1 MARSAE
7 RTLDVLEY
15 LGRAATPVSAAALS
29 GGLRI
34 PRATLFR
41 LLKDLIRRGYV
52 SRDMGNGAYTLGLRV
67 LPLAAA
73 VLNRMDIREASYDP
87 MHKLLAESQET
98 VELLV
103 PHEDEMIFVEKMDS
117 PQSMR
122 IFARVGSTIPLLH
135 LMAHGKV
142 MLAFMPEEQRRAYLT
157 RPMRRDAKGAPVK
170 RARLETELRRVQ
182 RRHWAV
188 DHQEA
193 RLEVTRFSA
202 PVFDHLGKFTGAVG
216 FAGPTIRLPR
226 RRQKEFARMVLVAA
240 RSITANLGGTYPV

>member
-7 RTLDVLEY
+7 RTLDVLEC

-29 GGLRI
+29 GSLRI

-41 LLKDLIRRGYV
+41 LLRDLTHRGYV
-52 SRDMGNGAYTLGLRV
+52 SREKDRAAYTLGLRV

-73 VLNRMDIREASYDP
+73 VLNRMDIREASYDA
-87 MHKLLAESQET
+87 MHRLLAESQET

-122 IFARVGSTIPLLH
+122 IFARVGSAVPMLH

-142 MLAFMPEEQRRAYLT
+142 MLAFMSERQRGAYLR
-157 RPMRRDAKGAPVK
+157 RPMRKNAKDAPVT
-170 RARLETELRRVQ
+170 RARLEIELRRVQ
-182 RRHWAV
+182 RQCWAV
-188 DHQEA
+188 DHQES
-193 RLEVTRFSA
+193 RLGVTRFSA
-202 PVFDHLGKFTGAVG
+202 PVFDHLGKLAGAVG
-216 FAGPTIRLPR
+216 FAGPAIRLPR
-226 RRQKEFARMVLVAA
+226 RRQNEFARMVLAAA